1 MTLNTRKHAS
11 SDQLLKEC
19 GQEKFLLLH
28 NILSNTQSPGIHAVT
43 QTVAITKKKK
53 KKLRYSCNSISL
65 FPSEHGSNDHSLP
78 VLRGTFNK
86 VCQLHWANMNCSS
99 LASDSQQDHQGCIYS
114 RSMPGQ
120 QTSPCKLCHP
130 FIQNK
135 KFLPLSP
142 SSGFYR
148 KRYSFQT
155 SCASPFILGT
165 HFWT

>member
-99 LASDSQQDHQGCIYS
+99 LASDSQQDHQGASTAETCQASKRAPANYAI
-114 RSMPGQ
+114 
-120 QTSPCKLCHP
+120 
-130 FIQNK
+130 
-135 KFLPLSP
+135 P
-142 SSGFYR
+142 SYKTKSSYH
-148 KRYSFQT
+148 
-155 SCASPFILGT
+155 CLHHLASTEKDT
-165 HFWT
+165 HFRPPVLVHLS